1 MNKILVNQK
10 ELNFTENNFP
20 VLIHGEEGSGASLYT
35 VTMAVNL
42 FSQNF
47 PIVFLCG
54 YPMAEE
60 EFKKQLDRTS
70 YKDKVYFYTKEK
82 VSEFKEVLINANN
95 AESII
100 FVKNIELFEK
110 DIFDLV
116 LPKNKIILSGDL
128 NKCNAKEQILN
139 TKFNTKIF
147 FSQFHDMKFAVLRK
161 YEGFFVSNNLKG
173 ATKVKFE

>member
-1 MNKILVNQK
+1 MNKILVNQE
-10 ELNFTENNFP
+10 ELNLTEKDFP

-35 VTMAVNL
+35 VTLAVNL
-42 FSQNF
+42 FSQGF

-60 EFKKQLDRTS
+60 EFKKQLAGAS
-70 YKDKVYFYTKEK
+70 YQDKVIFYTKEK
-82 VSEFKEVLINANN
+82 VSEFKESVINPIN
-95 AESII
+95 SQRII

-110 DIFDLV
+110 DVFDLI
-116 LPKNKIILSGDL
+116 LLKNKIILSGDL
-128 NKCNAKEQILN
+128 NRCVCKKQILS

-147 FSQFHDMKFAVLRK
+147 FSSFDNMAFSVLRK
-161 YEGFFVSNNLKG
+161 YEGFFVSDGLKG